1 MNRIKKLLKNLSTN
15 ITKTLCL
22 VILITQCSTQ
32 TLRGQSKDSINHQ
45 RLNAVILTS
54 GALYTGAMIGL
65 NSVWY
70 KQYDKQSFRFFNDWH
85 EWNQMD
91 KLGHLYSSFQ
101 LSSIGS
107 RAFQWSGVSKKKS
120 DISGAI
126 TSFAIMSSIE
136 ILDGFSSGYG
146 ASASDWAANAVG
158 SGLFLGQNLLWKEVR
173 IYPKYSFH
181 RSDFAAQ
188 RPGILGNG
196 LLEEMIKDYNGQTIW
211 MSLDVDKFVKFPRWL
226 NLAVGYGAESMIYAN
241 DAQNL
246 EQGLHPYRQLYL
258 SLDFDL
264 TAIKSRSKL
273 VKTLIY
279 FANMI
284 KLPAPA
290 IEFSRSKP
298 KGYLF
303 YY

>member
-1 MNRIKKLLKNLSTN
+1 MNRIERLLKNLPFHPIRTF
-15 ITKTLCL
+15 CL
-22 VILITQCSTQ
+22 LAMILISTQ

-45 RLNAVILTS
+45 RLNTVILT
-54 GALYTGAMIGL
+54 GGVLYTGAMIGL

-70 KQYDKQSFRFFNDWH
+70 SQYDKQSFRFFNDWP

-91 KLGHLYSSFQ
+91 KLGHVYSSFQ

-107 RAFQWSGVSKKKS
+107 RALQWSGVSKKKS
-120 DISGAI
+120 DVAGTI

-158 SGLFLGQNLLWKEVR
+158 SGFYLGQNLLWNEVR

-181 RSDFAAQ
+181 RTEFAKQ
-188 RPGILGNG
+188 RPGTLGNG

-211 MSLDVDKFVKFPRWL
+211 LSVDVDKFLKFPKWL
-226 NLAVGYGAESMIYAN
+226 NIAVGYGAESMIYAN
-241 DAQNL
+241 DGQNI
-246 EQGLHPYRQLYL
+246 EQGLYPYRQLYL

-264 TAIKSRSKL
+264 TGIKSRSK
-273 VKTLIY
+273 VVNTLIY

-290 IEFSRSKP
+290 IEFSQGKP